1 MTDCRETLDWIIREA
16 ILKERFYKIGGLDF
30 ESFRTLLNIEIR
42 DTGELHPTD
51 RAKLYAY
58 KISCYK
64 KIVERYEKE
73 LDNLNLN

>member
-30 ESFRTLLNIEIR
+30 DSFRTLINIEIR
-42 DTGELHPTD
+42 DMEELAPTE
-51 RAKLYAY
+51 RAKLCAY
-58 KISCYK
+58 KISCYY

-73 LDNLNLN
+73 LNNINLP